1 MTRQNAPGENPAMS
15 IERIVGIYS
24 FPKSGNTWLRAII
37 AAMFGIPRGAGALQ
51 TYVTDTHFGRVL
63 DNPWRWNDID
73 WYFYKSHH
81 KRPLTC
87 HRGQSFR
94 TDAFIYIHRH
104 PLDVFVSYLN
114 FVSANVSPQAGRSLG
129 VSFARVEDIPPRE
142 MERLFSLYLAHGTL
156 FPQNR
161 AFGSI
166 FENIAA
172 FRRMAAD
179 GAPVLILRYED
190 LKRDFATQVRAIAEH
205 LGIGDVD
212 PARIRAEAEARTRR
226 NGRFFWK
233 KMVGNYRNYL
243 TAAQIE
249 RFCWVHEAE
258 MAALGY
264 LDEGSGPVADA
275 IEEPKGPFREGRGV
289 RMPEAVR

>member
-1 MTRQNAPGENPAMS
+1 MS
-15 IERIVGIYS
+15 IERVVGIYS

-63 DNPWRWNDID
+63 ENPWRRNGID

-81 KRPLTC
+81 KQPLAC
-87 HRGQSFR
+87 HRGQKFR
-94 TDAFIYIHRH
+94 TDAFIYIYRH

-114 FVSANVSPQAGRSLG
+114 FISANVSPQAGRSLG

-166 FENIAA
+166 FENIAT
-172 FRRMAAD
+172 FRRLAD
-179 GAPVLILRYED
+179 EGAPVLVLRYED
-190 LKRDFATQVRAIAEH
+190 LKHDFAPQVQAIARH
-205 LGIGDVD
+205 LGIGPVD
-212 PARIRAEAEARTRR
+212 PEKIRAEAETRTRR

-233 KMVGNYRNYL
+233 KTVGNHRNYL

-264 LDEGSGPVADA
+264 LGEPAGSPSNGLVGTGGSP
-275 IEEPKGPFREGRGV
+275 GGNRGTLL
-289 RMPEAVR
+289 PETAR